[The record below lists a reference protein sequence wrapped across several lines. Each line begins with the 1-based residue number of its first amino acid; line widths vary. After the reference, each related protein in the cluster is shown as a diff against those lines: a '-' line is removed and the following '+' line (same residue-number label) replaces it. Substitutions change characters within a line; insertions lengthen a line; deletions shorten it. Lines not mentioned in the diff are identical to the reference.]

1 MWVATERRG
10 WCLEVPL
17 FPLHPNLQSP
27 SSRPFLKLRALEP
40 IQDTPPQPPP
50 CRVVQILHPCLHV
63 VGSELLHWQRL
74 NSRPLQP
81 RLKFGWHYPSPKTG
95 QWAFASPGKE
105 TQEGPP
111 APPFIINIL
120 QPLDSA
126 LSFHLPWEGL
136 GVERGAPAGRMV
148 TLTQLRTEAKG
159 MTLVSLQVYDWPGA
173 AW

>member
-50 CRVVQILHPCLHV
+50 CRVVQIRHPCLHV
-63 VGSELLHWQRL
+63 VGSEFLHWQRL

-81 RLKFGWHYPSPKTG
+81 RLKFGWHHPSPKTG

-105 TQEGPP
+105 TQ
-111 APPFIINIL
+111 
-120 QPLDSA
+120 
-126 LSFHLPWEGL
+126 
-136 GVERGAPAGRMV
+136 
-148 TLTQLRTEAKG
+148 
-159 MTLVSLQVYDWPGA
+159 
-173 AW
+173 